1 MDGQVVV
8 WSSAAAPPRG
18 RLPAVPGAPEAAPR
32 QDPVRRILRPAA
44 AALVLVVLGAL
55 AFVLTTEVN
64 DRRREG
70 FCRPDHGIADAT
82 SSEERTWW
90 PLGERCFLHLPDG
103 TTRVHEPGWWLTA
116 LVPAWLAVVGV
127 GALAPPASARRR
139 LAWAAAVPALP
150 VAAVILVM
158 VGPRSLS
165 RLVALTS
172 VSLGFA
178 LPLAAVTAAALWA
191 FLRGRAMPTA
201 LGSWLGWALVIF
213 LQGREHIGP

>member
-1 MDGQVVV
+1 MSG
-8 WSSAAAPPRG
+8 P
-18 RLPAVPGAPEAAPR
+18 PEAAPR
-32 QDPVRRILRPAA
+32 RVPMRRILRPAA
-44 AALVLVVLGAL
+44 TASVLVVLGAL
-55 AFVLTTEVN
+55 AFALTAEID
-64 DRRREG
+64 DRRQEG
-70 FCRPDHGIADAT
+70 FCRPDHGMTGAT
-82 SSEERTWW
+82 WSEERTWW
-90 PLGERCFLHLPDG
+90 PLGERCYLHLPDG

-116 LVPAWLAVVGV
+116 LVPAWLAVVGA

-150 VAAVILVM
+150 VAAVIVVT

-178 LPLAAVTAAALWA
+178 VPLAAVTAAGVWALM
-191 FLRGRAMPTA
+191 RGPAMPTV

>member
-1 MDGQVVV
+1 M
-8 WSSAAAPPRG
+8 
-18 RLPAVPGAPEAAPR
+18 PGAPEAAPR
-32 QDPVRRILRPAA
+32 RDLLGRILGPAPAA
-44 AALVLVVLGAL
+44 VVLVVLGAL
-55 AFVLTTEVN
+55 AFALTTEIN

-70 FCRPDHGIADAT
+70 FCRPEHGITGAT
-82 SSEERTWW
+82 WSEQRTWW
-90 PLGERCFLHLPDG
+90 PLGERCYLHLPDG

-116 LVPAWLAVVGV
+116 LVPAWLAVVGA

-150 VAAVILVM
+150 VAAVIAVT

-178 LPLAAVTAAALWA
+178 VPMAAVTAAALWA
-191 FLRGRAMPTA
+191 FVRGRAMPTV

>member
-1 MDGQVVV
+1 
-8 WSSAAAPPRG
+8 
-18 RLPAVPGAPEAAPR
+18 VPGAPEAAPR
-32 QDPVRRILRPAA
+32 RALLRRLLRPASA
-44 AALVLVVLGAL
+44 AAVLVVLGAL
-55 AFVLTTEVN
+55 AFALTTEVD

-70 FCRPDHGIADAT
+70 FCRPDHGIAGAT
-82 SSEERTWW
+82 WSEERTWW
-90 PLGERCFLHLPDG
+90 PLGERCLLHLPDG

-127 GALAPPASARRR
+127 GALAPPASTRRP

-150 VAAVILVM
+150 VAAVIAVM

-178 LPLAAVTAAALWA
+178 VPMAAVTAAAVWG
-191 FLRGRAMPTA
+191 FVRGRAMPTV
-201 LGSWLGWALVIF
+201 LGCWLAWALVIF
-213 LQGREHIGP
+213 LQGRHAIGP